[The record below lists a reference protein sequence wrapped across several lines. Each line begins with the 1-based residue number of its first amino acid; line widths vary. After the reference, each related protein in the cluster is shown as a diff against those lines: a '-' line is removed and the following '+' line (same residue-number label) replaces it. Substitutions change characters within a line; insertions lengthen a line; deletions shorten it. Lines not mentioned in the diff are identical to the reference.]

1 MTTSAI
7 ARFAILFCFVSSW
20 VSAQTEPPRTMEQI
34 AVRLVEMPVHVV
46 DRSGNSMRGL
56 EVQNFEILED
66 GKRRPITHFERID
79 LAALNQSLSAG
90 PLHPAAR
97 RSFVLLFD
105 LSNSTPHSLLRS
117 REAAADFVDAGLRPR
132 DVASVATFSVER
144 GFRMLTGFTRDR
156 ALLRGAIDTLGD
168 PQFFRTSDPL
178 MLAAA
183 FPAGSVGSAQGP
195 GRDAEIDAAVLE
207 HVQSM
212 AQELQRSDDAYRR
225 NRVDQQLRN
234 FGHVARL
241 LDAVPGRK
249 QIILLSDGFEA
260 SLLQGRE
267 NISSAESQA
276 DAAASLSGEV
286 WKIDND
292 RRFGSSAA
300 VGSLKQM
307 AELFR
312 RSDVVLHAIDI
323 KGLRGNVDARE
334 GLRGSSNE
342 SLFLIAN
349 PTGGEVFKNSN
360 DVSRSFDDM
369 LRQQEVIYI
378 LGFTPGAPASPGKP
392 GEFHEVKVRLRDVP
406 GGRVIHKPGYYDPT
420 DDPSGLEAALTAA
433 SILVNDVEQ
442 DGVRFQS
449 LAVPFATEGR
459 EAIVPVVIEVD
470 GKSLLRGVAG
480 DSLEGELFIYAF
492 TGDGSVADHL
502 YQRVEFD
509 LTKTRGSLSA
519 SGVKFYGSLSL
530 PPGEY
535 AIRILVRS
543 GGKGRSGSQRIDLRV
558 PEFSAI
564 ALLPP
569 FAIEKDGKWVML
581 KSAPR
586 SPAEA
591 DYPFTI
597 GETSFVPW
605 ADPAFRNDGDHE
617 LALFTYNVEPAG
629 MQLWSRVEAEDGSP
643 HAAKIQLLGRSGATG
658 DKNLVKLLVSFRP
671 EGLSPGNYALNF
683 TIRDPSSETTASES
697 LRFRIE

>member
-7 ARFAILFCFVSSW
+7 ARFAILFCFVSFW
-20 VSAQTEPPRTMEQI
+20 ATAQVEPPRTTEQI
-34 AVRLVEMPVHVV
+34 AVRLVELPVHVV
-46 DRSGNSMRGL
+46 DRSGNSLRGL

-66 GKRRPITHFERID
+66 GKSRPVTHFERID

-105 LSNSTPHSLLRS
+105 MSNSSPHSLLRA
-117 REAAADFVDAGLRPR
+117 REAAADFVDSGLRPR
-132 DVASVATFSVER
+132 DIVSVATFSVER

-183 FPAGSVGSAQGP
+183 SLAGGVGTAQGP

-225 NRVDQQLRN
+225 NRVDQQIRN

-378 LGFTPGAPASPGKP
+378 LGFTPRTPGSSGK
-392 GEFHEVKVRLRDVP
+392 FHEVKVRLRDVP
-406 GGRVIHKPGYYDPT
+406 GGRVIHKPGYYDPA

-442 DGVRFQS
+442 DGVQFQG
-449 LAVPFATEGR
+449 LAVPFATEGT

-470 GKSLLRGVAG
+470 GKSLLRGIAG
-480 DSLEGELFIYAF
+480 DSLDGELFVYAF
-492 TGDGSVADHL
+492 AGDGSVADHL
-502 YQRVEFD
+502 YQRVAFD
-509 LTKTRGSLSA
+509 LTKVRDSLSA

-535 AIRILVRS
+535 AIRILVWT
-543 GGKGRSGSQRIDLRV
+543 GGVERSGSQRIDLRV

-569 FAIEKDGKWVML
+569 FAIEKNGKWVML
-581 KSAPR
+581 KAVPR

-617 LALFTYNVEPAG
+617 VALFTYNVDPEG

-643 HAAKIQLLGRSGATG
+643 HPAKIQLLGRSAATG
-658 DKNLVKLLVSFRP
+658 DRDLVKLLVSFKP
-671 EGLSPGNYALNF
+671 EGLDSGNYMLNF
-683 TIRDPSSETTASES
+683 TIRDPSSGESASES